1 MSQGRRKHRPA
12 LKAKVVLEALKGQET
27 VAKLAGPRPEL
38 LGPRHTGPDSVPG
51 LRRET
56 PAVPDSGQGEGYPA
70 EARGPGPATAHL
82 TTSPDMGRCRHRLTP
97 APGARHHDLFSQGQ
111 PKGGDRGPP
120 WKQHPALSLWK
131 ICKDRGRAPLRHPAP
146 GTSSP
151 SRRCTEAY

>member
-27 VAKLAGPRPEL
+27 VAQLAGPRPEL
-38 LGPRHTGPDSVPG
+38 LEPRHTGPDSVPG

-97 APGARHHDLFSQGQ
+97 APETRTETPILSKPSFS
-111 PKGGDRGPP
+111 
-120 WKQHPALSLWK
+120 
-131 ICKDRGRAPLRHPAP
+131 
-146 GTSSP
+146 
-151 SRRCTEAY
+151 